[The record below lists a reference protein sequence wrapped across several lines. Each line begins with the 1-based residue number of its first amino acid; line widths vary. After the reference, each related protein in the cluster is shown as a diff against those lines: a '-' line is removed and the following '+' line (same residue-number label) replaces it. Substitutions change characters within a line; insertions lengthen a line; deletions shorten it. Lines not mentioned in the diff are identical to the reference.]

1 MRPGVDVQPRFEVE
15 FVDEMVTDLKH
26 KYIRPEK
33 DKEGTVIKAG
43 HFETEE
49 VEAPFGYMVYFPQ
62 GHSLRVKS
70 LEELR
75 RLGFHRQP
83 GLVDMESGEVI
94 KEDTETLS
102 LKDRVLRKT
111 SAPRARA
118 PKVR

>member
-1 MRPGVDVQPRFEVE
+1 MQGVDVQPRYEVE
-15 FVDEMVTDLKH
+15 FVDEQVTDK
-26 KYIRPEK
+26 KTRYVRPEK
-33 DKEGTVIKAG
+33 DAQGNVLKAG
-43 HFETEE
+43 HFEIEE
-49 VEAPFGYMVYFPQ
+49 VEVPFGYMVYFPQ
-62 GHSLRVKS
+62 GHSLRVKT
-70 LEELR
+70 LDELR
-75 RLGFHRQP
+75 RMGYHKQP